1 MQASQRSNIVR
12 PASIVIIYS
21 SLFLA
26 LLCQLFPWVGQGIIF
41 RPDFMLVVLLYWLLR
56 APNLCH
62 IGTAWVVGLLVDL
75 ATGSLLG
82 QHALT
87 FTLTAYFG
95 LLYQR
100 RLVLFNVWQ
109 LAAYA
114 FALLFFERITI
125 LILKLFAGN
134 DNPGWHYFWP
144 IFTSMLLW
152 QAMILIFGSITRPKS
167 N

>member
-1 MQASQRSNIVR
+1 MPASQRSNIVR
-12 PASIVIIYS
+12 PASILIIYF

-26 LLCQLFPWVGQGIIF
+26 LLCQLFPWVGQGVIF

-82 QHALT
+82 QHALS

-100 RLVLFNVWQ
+100 R
-109 LAAYA
+109 
-114 FALLFFERITI
+114 I
-125 LILKLFAGN
+125 
-134 DNPGWHYFWP
+134 
-144 IFTSMLLW
+144 
-152 QAMILIFGSITRPKS
+152 
-167 N
+167 